1 MKQFNLLKI
10 SSTLFILSLI
20 FHQFSF
26 LEIIKNVNIRIS
38 EIIFLIVSTI
48 FILLSKQE
56 NKYHISKCD
65 FYLILFQ
72 F

>member
-26 LEIIKNVNIRIS
+26 LEIIKNVNIKNIRNNIS
-38 EIIFLIVSTI
+38 DCINNF

-56 NKYHISKCD
+56 NKYHIFKM
-65 FYLILFQ
+65 
-72 F
+72 